1 MNDASNID
9 VIADYTAREDLLQDR
24 VVLVTGANRGIGR
37 AVALAA
43 AAAGARVVLSG
54 RNVSGLEAVD
64 DEIRAAGGQPPG
76 LLPLDLMRARIDD
89 YRAAAAALDSEFGKL
104 DGLAH
109 IAGILGELSTIEHY
123 PPMTWH
129 NVMHVNVN
137 APFLLT
143 QALLPLLYKSDDG
156 AAVYASSSV
165 GRRGRAHWGAY
176 SVSKFALEG
185 FAQTLADESEGRL
198 RVNCVNPGATRTAM
212 RRAAFPAEAADTLAT
227 PEQVAAAF
235 VYCLGPDSDG
245 VTGRSFNAQA

>member
-1 MNDASNID
+1 
-9 VIADYTAREDLLQDR
+9 
-24 VVLVTGANRGIGR
+24 
-37 AVALAA
+37 
-43 AAAGARVVLSG
+43 
-54 RNVSGLEAVD
+54 
-64 DEIRAAGGQPPG
+64 
-76 LLPLDLMRARIDD
+76 
-89 YRAAAAALDSEFGKL
+89 
-104 DGLAH
+104 
-109 IAGILGELSTIEHY
+109 
-123 PPMTWH
+123 MTWH

-227 PEQVAAAF
+227 PEQVAGAF
-235 VYCLGPDSDG
+235 LYCLGPDSHG
-245 VTGRSFNAQA
+245 ATGRSFNAQAK